1 MEAILKKETFYT
13 KSIIEAQKEFVVKN
27 IHWDEHDSKMV
38 QLIADG
44 IKTKDLV
51 HYIPLSLSTIEKRK
65 ANLKRQLIFEGG
77 SDAELIERVKKMGL
91 LSSLID
97 TKP

>member
-1 MEAILKKETFYT
+1 MDSILKKETFYT
-13 KSIIEAQKEFVVKN
+13 TSIIEAQKEFVVKN
-27 IHWDEHDSKMV
+27 INWDEHDSKMI
-38 QLIADG
+38 QLIAEG
-44 IKTKDLV
+44 LKTKDLV
-51 HYIPLSLSTIEKRK
+51 NYIPLSLSTIEKRK

-91 LSSLID
+91 LSSPIN

>member
-13 KSIIEAQKEFVVKN
+13 TSIMEAQKEFVVKN
-27 IHWDEHDSKMV
+27 IHWDEHDSKIV
-38 QLIADG
+38 QLIAEG
-44 IKTKDLV
+44 LKTKDLV
-51 HYIPLSLSTIEKRK
+51 NHIPLSLSTIEKRK

-91 LSSLID
+91 LSSPIN

>member
-1 MEAILKKETFYT
+1 MKV
-13 KSIIEAQKEFVVKN
+13 QKVFVVKN
-27 IHWDEHDSKMV
+27 IHWDEHDSKIV
-38 QLIADG
+38 QLIAEG
-44 IKTKDLV
+44 LKTKDLV
-51 HYIPLSLSTIEKRK
+51 NHIPLSLSTIEKRK

-91 LSSLID
+91 LSSPIN